1 MHNYNMAKEWI
12 KASLIDLK
20 VINEIIDNKNLTSMT
35 AFHSQQS
42 IEKSLKAILEYHNQD
57 IPKIHHIKKLLK
69 IVEEKLQI
77 SVDIDLVMKM
87 DSLYIDSRY
96 PGEMGL
102 LPYGNP
108 TLEDAKEFYDFALY
122 IFNKVCSILE
132 MNKDDLV

>member
-1 MHNYNMAKEWI
+1 
-12 KASLIDLK
+12 
-20 VINEIIDNKNLTSMT
+20 
-35 AFHSQQS
+35 
-42 IEKSLKAILEYHNQD
+42 
-57 IPKIHHIKKLLK
+57 
-69 IVEEKLQI
+69 
-77 SVDIDLVMKM
+77 MKM

>member
-57 IPKIHHIKKLLK
+57 IPKITNF
-69 IVEEKLQI
+69 
-77 SVDIDLVMKM
+77 
-87 DSLYIDSRY
+87 
-96 PGEMGL
+96 G
-102 LPYGNP
+102 
-108 TLEDAKEFYDFALY
+108 
-122 IFNKVCSILE
+122 
-132 MNKDDLV
+132 